1 VSCAHGQY
9 TPTSLADIDSIPQP
23 IPRGPFDPQP
33 ATARCASEVL
43 CTSSVTIHQITHKP
57 GSWIVESA
65 DSQLGNGA
73 TGLLRLAVSR
83 G

>member
-1 VSCAHGQY
+1 VPCAQGQY
-9 TPTSLADIDSIPQP
+9 TRTPPAHTDPIQP
-23 IPRGPFDPQP
+23 PLPRGPFDPRP
-33 ATARCASEVL
+33 ATARCASGVL
-43 CTSSVTIHQITHKP
+43 CTSSVTIHQITYKP

-73 TGLLRLAVSR
+73 TGLLGLAVSR